1 MVHGITIDANGVS
14 RCAWPGDDELYIEYH
29 DKEWGYP
36 EGNDKKLFEKISLE
50 GFQAGLA
57 WITILRK
64 REHFRE
70 AFSNFDFNKISKY
83 GEKEIQVLKSNAG
96 IVRHEGKIRS
106 VINNSHRAKELI
118 SEKGSLKNY
127 FWYFSQFVT
136 EGLYDEIPAKTSLSE
151 AISKDLKDRG
161 WTWVGPT
168 TVYSFMQATG
178 IVNDHHHECDIHKIV
193 QSKRKSFMQSL
204 QGDLKNL

>member
-1 MVHGITIDANGVS
+1 MVHRITIDADGVS
-14 RCAWPGDDELYIEYH
+14 RCAWPGNDELYIQYH

-36 EGNDKKLFEKISLE
+36 EGNDKKLFEKICLE

-70 AFSNFDFNKISKY
+70 SFSNFDFNKISKY
-83 GEKEIQVLKSNAG
+83 GENEIQSLKSNAG
-96 IVRHEGKIRS
+96 IIRHEAKIRS

-118 SEKGSLKNY
+118 AEKGSLKNY
-127 FWYFSQFVT
+127 FWYFSQFIT
-136 EGLYDEIPAKTSLSE
+136 ESPYDEIPAKTELSE
-151 AISKDLKDRG
+151 AISRDLKDRG

-178 IVNDHHHECDIHKIV
+178 IANDHHLECDIHKIV
-193 QSKRKSFMQSL
+193 QSKRKSFMKSM
-204 QGDLKNL
+204 QG

>member
-1 MVHGITIDANGVS
+1 MVHGIPIDANGDS
-14 RCAWPGDDELYIEYH
+14 RCAWPGNDELYIEYH

-36 EGNDKKLFEKISLE
+36 EGNDKKLFEKICLE

-70 AFSNFDFNKISKY
+70 AFYNFDFDRISKY

-118 SEKGSLKNY
+118 IEKGSLKNY

-136 EGLYDEIPAKTSLSE
+136 EDLYDEIPAKTSLSE

-178 IVNDHHHECDIHKIV
+178 IVNDHHHECDTHKIV

-204 QGDLKNL
+204 QGDLKNM

>member
-14 RCAWPGDDELYIEYH
+14 RCAWPGNDELYIEYH

-36 EGNDKKLFEKISLE
+36 EGNDKKLFEKICLE

-70 AFSNFDFNKISKY
+70 AFSNFNFNKISKY

-136 EGLYDEIPAKTSLSE
+136 EDLYDEIPTKTSLSE

-178 IVNDHHHECDIHKIV
+178 IVNDHHLECHVHKIV
-193 QSKRKSFMQSL
+193 QSERESFMKSL
-204 QGDLKNL
+204 QG

>member
-14 RCAWPGDDELYIEYH
+14 RCAWPGNDELYIEYH

-36 EGNDKKLFEKISLE
+36 EGNDKKLFEKICLE

-83 GEKEIQVLKSNAG
+83 GEKEIQVLKGNAG

-151 AISKDLKDRG
+151 AISKDLKNRG

-178 IVNDHHHECDIHKIV
+178 IVNDHHLECGIHRIV
-193 QSKRKSFMQSL
+193 QSDRESFMKSL
-204 QGDLKNL
+204 QG

>member
-1 MVHGITIDANGVS
+1 MVDAVTLGADGVV
-14 RCAWPGDDELYIEYH
+14 RCAWPGDDELYVQYH
-29 DKEWGYP
+29 DQEWGYP
-36 EGNDKKLFEKISLE
+36 EGNDMKLFEKICLE

-70 AFSNFDFNKISKY
+70 AFSSFDFNKVSRY
-83 GEKEIQVLKSNAG
+83 GEKEIQALKSNAD

-106 VINNSHRAKELI
+106 VINNAHRAIELI
-118 SEKGSLKNY
+118 TEQGSLKNY

-136 EGLYDEIPAKTSLSE
+136 DGPYEEIPAQTALSE

-168 TVYSFMQATG
+168 TVYSLMQATG
-178 IVNDHHHECDIHKIV
+178 IVNDHHRECDLHKII
-193 QSKRKSFMQSL
+193 QSKRESFMRSL
-204 QGDLKNL
+204 QG

>member
-1 MVHGITIDANGVS
+1 MVDAITIGADGAA
-14 RCAWPGDDELYIEYH
+14 RCAWPGDDELYVQYH
-29 DKEWGYP
+29 DQEWGYP
-36 EGNDKKLFEKISLE
+36 EGNDNKLFEKICLE

-70 AFSNFDFNKISKY
+70 AFSSFDFNKISIY
-83 GEKEIQVLKSNAG
+83 GEKELHILKSNAG

-106 VINNSHRAKELI
+106 VINNAHRAKELI

-136 EGLYDEIPAKTSLSE
+136 DGPYDEIPAKTALSE
-151 AISKDLKDRG
+151 VISKDLKDRG

-178 IVNDHHHECDIHKIV
+178 IVNDHHLECHIHKIV
-193 QSKRKSFMQSL
+193 QSERESFMKSL
-204 QGDLKNL
+204 QG

>member
-14 RCAWPGDDELYIEYH
+14 RCTWPGNDELYIEYH

-36 EGNDKKLFEKISLE
+36 EGNDKKLFEKICLE

-70 AFSNFDFNKISKY
+70 AFSNFDFNTISKY

-136 EGLYDEIPAKTSLSE
+136 EDLYDEIPAKTSLSE
-151 AISKDLKDRG
+151 AISKDLKNRG

-204 QGDLKNL
+204 QDDLKNL

>member
-1 MVHGITIDANGVS
+1 MVNAITRGTDGVS
-14 RCAWPGDDELYIEYH
+14 RCTWPGDDELYVQYH
-29 DKEWGYP
+29 DQEWGYP
-36 EGNDKKLFEKISLE
+36 EGNDKKLFEKICLE

-64 REHFRE
+64 RELFRE

-83 GEKEIQVLKSNAG
+83 GEKEVQTLKSNAG

-118 SEKGSLKNY
+118 TEKGSLKNY
-127 FWYFSQFVT
+127 FWHFSQFVT
-136 EGLYDEIPAKTSLSE
+136 DGPYDKIPAKTALSE
-151 AISKDLKDRG
+151 VISKDLKDRG

-178 IVNDHHHECDIHKIV
+178 IVNDHHLECDIHKIV

-204 QGDLKNL
+204 